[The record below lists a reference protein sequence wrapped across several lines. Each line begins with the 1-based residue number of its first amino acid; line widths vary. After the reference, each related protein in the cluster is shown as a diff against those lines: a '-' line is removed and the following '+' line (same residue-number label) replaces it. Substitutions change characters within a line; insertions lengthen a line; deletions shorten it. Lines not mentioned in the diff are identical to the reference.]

1 MGAISKLVGVLRQT
15 SCPAVAAA
23 SAGITAAIV
32 GATSSV
38 TAVSTVVVT
47 HYVAAAVMRMRHHL
61 VRHVFPARAKQL
73 LQPDDGRD
81 DQSDFPHEERFPG
94 DGGDR
99 AQRQRQQGCRL
110 EGQGH
115 HQRAENLLGFLCE
128 TIRERII
135 SRIRYPI
142 FSINDERKFIRI
154 SICTERKSK
163 EFVSIS
169 IEKKE
174 RKKDC
179 FSFSVS
185 RGTTTIS
192 LFWMITI

>member
-61 VRHVFPARAKQL
+61 IRHVFPARAKQL

-142 FSINDERKFIRI
+142 FSMNENLSGYQFARRERA
-154 SICTERKSK
+154 KSLFLYPSK
-163 EFVSIS
+163 R
-169 IEKKE
+169 KKE
-174 RKKDC
+174 RKIV
-179 FSFSVS
+179 SVFRS
-185 RGTTTIS
+185 AVERLRFLSSG
-192 LFWMITI
+192 

>member
-1 MGAISKLVGVLRQT
+1 MVGAISKLVGVLRQT

-81 DQSDFPHEERFPG
+81 DQSDFPAMAAIAPNANGNRAAALRARAIISGPRIFWAFSVKRFVRELYRVSGTPFS
-94 DGGDR
+94 R
-99 AQRQRQQGCRL
+99 STMN
-110 EGQGH
+110 
-115 HQRAENLLGFLCE
+115 ENLSGYQFARRGRAKSLFL
-128 TIRERII
+128 
-135 SRIRYPI
+135 YP
-142 FSINDERKFIRI
+142 
-154 SICTERKSK
+154 SK
-163 EFVSIS
+163 R
-169 IEKKE
+169 KKE